1 MDSKADIIIPERLN
15 LATYL
20 LDENIAC
27 GRGERQ
33 ALYYEDQSYTYNQL
47 CQLTNKVGN
56 VLKNIGVERENRV
69 LLVMNDCPDWV
80 ATWLG
85 TMKIGA
91 VSTCVYTYLHISD
104 YEYFIDYIKPAA
116 IIVDETTLKKVRE
129 ALANLHHP
137 TFVKGLLILTENP
150 METAQKEFHFKRM
163 IGDASGELES
173 EPTYRDE
180 IAFWNFSG
188 GTTGKPKGVPHM
200 HRDGLIACESWL
212 KITNYNENDVV
223 VNVPKLFFHY
233 AHDVGLNFMLRVGGS
248 IVLYKEKVTPNLIFE
263 LIRKYRTSVLVNVP
277 TMMLGMLQAPERDRF
292 DLSCLRATLSSGE
305 PLSAQLYHDWMKA
318 FHVEVVEVLGSAES
332 CMGYLANRLGEK
344 VPGSVGKLTPFVEA
358 KIVDGDGN
366 SVPNGEQ
373 GTLWIKSDSVGTQY
387 YLDHEKTKNTFI
399 GRDWLNTRDMFKE
412 DKDGNFWYMG
422 RAEEN
427 IKVSGVWVPILEIQQ
442 LLQTHPDVKECVI
455 IGVSDNYGLLTAKA
469 YVVLSEGV
477 NPSEEVAD
485 KFKIFCKV
493 RLAAHKY
500 PRVVEFL
507 DELPKTGQGKVD
519 KRHLRERELAKQRV
533 V

>member
-1 MDSKADIIIPERLN
+1 MDSRVELAIPERFN
-15 LATYL
+15 LATYF
-20 LDENIAC
+20 LDENISS
-27 GRGERQ
+27 GRGERT
-33 ALYYEDQSYTYNQL
+33 AIYYQDESYTYNQL
-47 CQLTNKVGN
+47 CELTNKVGH
-56 VLKNIGVERENRV
+56 VLKNVGVERENRV
-69 LLVMNDCPDWV
+69 LLVMNDCPEWV
-80 ATWLG
+80 AAWLG

-91 VSTCVYTYLHISD
+91 VSTCVYTYLHSSD
-104 YEYFIDYIKPAA
+104 YEYFIGYIKPAA
-116 IIVDETTLKKVRE
+116 IIVDETTVEKVRE

-137 TFVKGLLILTENP
+137 AYVKGLLILEENP
-150 METAQKEFHFKRM
+150 VVTAQKEFDFKRM

-173 EPTYRDE
+173 EPTSRDE

-200 HRDGLIACESWL
+200 HRDGLVGCESWQQ
-212 KITNYNENDVV
+212 IVNYTENDVV
-223 VNVPKLFFHY
+223 LNVPKLFFHY
-233 AHDVGLNFMLRVGGS
+233 AHDLGLNFVLRVGGS
-248 IVLYKEKVTPNLIFE
+248 IVLFKEKVTPNLIFE
-263 LIRKYRTSVLVNVP
+263 LIQKYRASVLVNVP
-277 TMMLGMLQAPERDRF
+277 TMILGMLQVADRDRY
-292 DLSCLRATLSSGE
+292 DLSCMRATLSSGE
-305 PLSAQLYHDWMKA
+305 ALSAQLYQDWMKA

-332 CMGYLANRLGEK
+332 YMGYLANRPGEK
-344 VPGSVGKLTPFVEA
+344 VPGSVGRLTPFVEA
-358 KIVDGDGN
+358 KIVDGNGIP
-366 SVPNGEQ
+366 VPKGEE

-399 GRDWLNTRDMFKE
+399 GRDWLNTGDMFRE
-412 DKDGNFWYMG
+412 DEDGNFWYIG

-455 IGVSDNYGLLTAKA
+455 IGVADNYGLLTAKA

-477 NPSEEVAD
+477 NPSEELAD
-485 KFKIFCKV
+485 KLKIFCKE